1 MSTTPIE
8 NWAVDLAE
16 VTAIYPMVGSEGV
29 LAIICIALWIVWHI
43 WQVRFENETFRK
55 ERELYG
61 SPENLRNEIGDD

>member
-8 NWAVDLAE
+8 SWAVDLAE
-16 VTAIYPMVGSEGV
+16 VTNIYPMVGTEGI
-29 LAIICIALWIVWHI
+29 LAVISIVLWIVWHI